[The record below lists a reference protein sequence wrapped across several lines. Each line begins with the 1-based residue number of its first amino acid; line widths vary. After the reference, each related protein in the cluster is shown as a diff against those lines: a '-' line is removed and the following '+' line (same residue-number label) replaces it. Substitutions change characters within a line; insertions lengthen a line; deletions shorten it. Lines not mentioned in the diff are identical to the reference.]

1 KKETKLLVKTT
12 TSPYGLSLYDNDQIV
27 YALYK
32 KELTDF
38 NTKNLSKS
46 LLSEKFTKI
55 LTLACNYKSN
65 ILALGSKNGFLQLL
79 NLCEHKNL
87 MNATFTNP
95 IYSLSLHPTNNKIA
109 IGLKN
114 GAIHFFTHHA
124 YPTTKQLMLRKIL
137 YLWLQCK
144 KPNKKIKNPKILL
157 INIAHLFKIRYTEL
171 FSTWNSFPPCMQRA
185 IWENMHKLIK
195 KYGK

>member
-1 KKETKLLVKTT
+1 IINHITDKQITSFETEDAVLSLAISNNEQNLAYGLDSGILKIIETLPDHKELFFLDIGEAVWSLAFDHNNTHLMCGLDDNTIQRVSIKKKETKLLVKTT

-79 NLCEHKNL
+79 N
-87 MNATFTNP
+87 
-95 IYSLSLHPTNNKIA
+95 
-109 IGLKN
+109 
-114 GAIHFFTHHA
+114 
-124 YPTTKQLMLRKIL
+124 
-137 YLWLQCK
+137 
-144 KPNKKIKNPKILL
+144 
-157 INIAHLFKIRYTEL
+157 
-171 FSTWNSFPPCMQRA
+171 
-185 IWENMHKLIK
+185 
-195 KYGK
+195 